1 MKKTLIMILKFFLK
15 LIYFFFKLLPTNNK
29 KVVFISRQADEVTLD
44 FQMISDKLIEEDP
57 NIKIVFICNRIKN
70 SLSGYV
76 KYFFV
81 FLNIQKCCH
90 FWIGNEIGETKKSGK
105 NEIDYIYSCGTRM
118 MADFVKALEKGAKEA
133 NIPTPQLHMYGLER
147 VRATHGICRFTDVYP
162 ALIKS
167 AQPSLYVGGH
177 PEVVHQKIRENRK
190 LMNST
195 DIMPWLSTGCYGEYD
210 SCLVEPIVLEALMNG
225 SCGILNYSFGYFDTP
240 LDFYYHALA
249 IKKLA
254 PYEEILLNGKF
265 IDIEGSNKKMF
276 YSMVQKDDEMLLLV
290 GNYFKEAPA
299 TMVTLPYSKAEVL
312 DLNTQKSFTASREFK
327 FNVEAGKFSL
337 FYIRKK

>member
-1 MKKTLIMILKFFLK
+1 MERIARCVVMSKPQHV
-15 LIYFFFKLLPTNNK
+15 LLDIECYNYAHRRST
-29 KVVFISRQADEVTLD
+29 VECSRCREA
-44 FQMISDKLIEEDP
+44 I
-57 NIKIVFICNRIKN
+57 
-70 SLSGYV
+70 
-76 KYFFV
+76 
-81 FLNIQKCCH
+81 
-90 FWIGNEIGETKKSGK
+90 KKSGLTPT
-105 NEIDYIYSCGTRM
+105 EYIFSCGKRLI
-118 MADFVKALEKGAKEA
+118 ADISKALEKGAREA
-133 NIPTPQLHMYGLER
+133 NIPTPQLHMYDLDR
-147 VRATHGICRFTDVYP
+147 LDNTHGITRFTDVYP
-162 ALIKS
+162 QYIKS
-167 AQPSLYVGGH
+167 SQPSLYIGGH
-177 PEVVHQKIRENRK
+177 PAVIQKNIRGNRK
-190 LMNST
+190 LLGNR

-210 SCLVEPIVLEALMNG
+210 SYLVEPIVLEALMNG

-265 IDIEGSNKKMF
+265 IDIEGTNKKMF

-312 DLNTQKSFTASREFK
+312 DLNTQKSFTTSQEFK

-337 FYIRKK
+337 FYIKKK